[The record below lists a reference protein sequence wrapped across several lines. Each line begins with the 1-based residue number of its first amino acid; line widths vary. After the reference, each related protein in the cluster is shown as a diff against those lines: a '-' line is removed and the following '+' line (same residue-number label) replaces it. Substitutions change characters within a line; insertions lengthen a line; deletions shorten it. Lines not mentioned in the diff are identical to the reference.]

1 MLYVVGVTHPFE
13 GGWVAGY
20 LGGGTV
26 AVAHAVAALRVARHF
41 AAEVGTGGDRK
52 SGAAGDGKGGK
63 A

>member
-41 AAEVGTGGDRK
+41 L
-52 SGAAGDGKGGK
+52 AAGAEEEGPEPKKTEKSAK